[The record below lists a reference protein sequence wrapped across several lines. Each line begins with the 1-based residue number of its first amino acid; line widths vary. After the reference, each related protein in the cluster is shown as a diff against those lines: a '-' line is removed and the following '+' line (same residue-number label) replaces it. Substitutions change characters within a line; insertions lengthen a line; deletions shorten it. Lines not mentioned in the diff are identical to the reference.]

1 MECLFIP
8 EASEGNSFNNNR
20 PWLNQPGLI
29 SFKELVMTK
38 ADYRQ
43 LSKALGEPRKQLKRL
58 GFSIMRVHDKP
69 SSVDGKVWVIRSF
82 TNEQGVVKND

>member
-1 MECLFIP
+1 M
-8 EASEGNSFNNNR
+8 
-20 PWLNQPGLI
+20 PGPI
-29 SFKELVMTK
+29 SFKEAVMTK
-38 ADYRQ
+38 ADYKQ

-82 TNEQGVVKND
+82 TNEEGVVKND